1 MKWRFFVFASTLMFM
16 LLLKFGVPIPAL
28 VAGIALAGFLN
39 WSKLRKEAPPR
50 STYSGRPK

>member
-1 MKWRFFVFASTLMFM
+1 MNWKFFLFASFLMFM

-39 WSKLRKEAPPR
+39 WSKQRRAAHTR
-50 STYSGRPK
+50 SSYSRLAK